1 MEQLQEQVNKLE
13 EQWDLLTSSTTIP
26 KEIDA
31 AFRARLS
38 DISQTISLSATDPT
52 AHNQSVDESGS
63 GSYSVLGIPTGY
75 LTININGAPRDIPY
89 Y

>member
-38 DISQTISLSATDPT
+38 NISQTIGLSSTSAT
-52 AHNQSVDESGS
+52 AHNTSVNESGS
-63 GSYSVLGIPTGY
+63 GTYSVMGIPTGF
-75 LTININGAPRDIPY
+75 LTITINGTVRDIPY
-89 Y
+89 F